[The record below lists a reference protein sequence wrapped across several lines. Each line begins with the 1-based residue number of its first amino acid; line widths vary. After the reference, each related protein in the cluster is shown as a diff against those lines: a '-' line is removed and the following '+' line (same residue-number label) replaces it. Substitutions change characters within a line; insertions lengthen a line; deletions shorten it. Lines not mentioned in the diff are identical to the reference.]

1 MVINSDGMEDKMKI
15 IIAILVFTVI
25 VVLHELGH
33 FLLSKKNGVG
43 VTEFS
48 VGMGPRIVTFVKTE
62 NGITGKIA
70 PSQKYCDERED
81 WKDRTKYSWK
91 LFPIGGSCMMIGED
105 EVNDAPNS
113 FQKAGVWARISIIA
127 AGPIFNFI
135 SAFIFSVILIGCI
148 GYNPSVVTYVA
159 PDSSAAEAGIKEG
172 DRITE
177 INGKSIKIGS
187 DYGVF
192 FSLHEVGD
200 EKLKIK
206 VTTAEGERKELLVDP
221 NYSYYRLGFSYMAN
235 EEASATVTAI
245 EKDSPMDKAG
255 VKVNDIITAINGNK
269 IEMAKDLA
277 DYLEANPLTEDT
289 VTITYKRDGTEAKA
303 DITPSFVTIKSLQ
316 IAMNSRE
323 KGNLL
328 EIVKY
333 GASEI
338 RFWIQTT
345 VESLGM
351 IVKGNVKKDDVSGV
365 VGIVDMIGDTV
376 DASPS
381 LTDTLLN
388 LLNIAI
394 LLSANL
400 GVMNLLPFPALD
412 GGRLVFL
419 FIEVLRGKPIDQ
431 EKEGMVHL
439 IGIVLLMLLMV
450 FVTYNDI
457 ARIFAG

>member
-1 MVINSDGMEDKMKI
+1 MEDKMNI

-33 FLLSKKNGVG
+33 FLLAKKNGVG

-48 VGMGPRIVTFVKTE
+48 VGMGPRLVTFVKTE
-62 NGITGKIA
+62 KGLTGKIA
-70 PSQKYCDERED
+70 ASQKYCDGRED

-105 EVNDAPNS
+105 EVNDAPDS

-135 SAFIFSVILIGCI
+135 SAFLFAVILVGCI
-148 GYNPSVVTYVA
+148 GYNPSVVTYVSPNSA
-159 PDSSAAEAGIKEG
+159 AAEAGIKIG
-172 DRITE
+172 DKITE
-177 INGKSIKIGS
+177 INGKSIKIGA

-192 FSLHEVGD
+192 FSLHEIGD
-200 EKLKIK
+200 EALKIK
-206 VTTAEGERKELLVDP
+206 YVTAEGEEKEALVDP
-221 NYSYYRLGFSYMAN
+221 NYSYYRLGYSYMAN
-235 EEASATVTAI
+235 DEQATVVTAI
-245 EKDSPMDKAG
+245 EKGSPMDEAG
-255 VKVNDIITAINGNK
+255 IKVNDIITSINGK
-269 IEMAKDLA
+269 KMATAVDMA
-277 DYLEANPLTEDT
+277 EYLEANPLTKET
-289 VTITYKRDGTEAKA
+289 VTLTYERDGKETEVK
-303 DITPSFVTIKSLQ
+303 ITPAYVTIKSLQ

-323 KGNLL
+323 KGNILQ
-328 EIVKY
+328 IVQY

-345 VESLGM
+345 VQSLGM
-351 IVKGNVKKDDVSGV
+351 IVKGKVQKDDVSGV
-365 VGIVDMIGDTV
+365 VGIVDMIGQTV
-376 DASPS
+376 DSSPT
-381 LTDTLLN
+381 LADTLLN

-419 FIEVLRGKPIDQ
+419 FIEVVRGKPIDQ

-457 ARIFAG
+457 ARIIAG